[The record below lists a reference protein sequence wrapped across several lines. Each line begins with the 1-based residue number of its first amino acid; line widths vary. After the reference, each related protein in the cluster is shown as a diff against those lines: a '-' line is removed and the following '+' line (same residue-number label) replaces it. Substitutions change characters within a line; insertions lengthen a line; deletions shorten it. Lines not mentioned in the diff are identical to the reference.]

1 MSVPLFLATW
11 KANWKLLSVFCAV
24 MIFYSL
30 TIMYM
35 YDPVMI
41 DSMEAMLK
49 LLPQEL
55 IKAFGYQLQVPTY
68 VGFLASYF
76 YGFLAVGF
84 PTIFVSI
91 VGYRLIGKMV
101 DNGSMAYLLS
111 TPNSRVRIVVTQA
124 LAFCLMLIVLVLA
137 ILLSGFI
144 FSEVQ
149 FPGELEVTKFLTI
162 NLALLL
168 YLFAISSIAFL
179 ASCLFNDGKNAVLFG
194 TAFPVGF
201 LILQMLTAQ
210 GDKLEVLKYF
220 TLLTLYQPNDIIVAG
235 YQPLPLF
242 AMALIGLGCYGLSIL
257 IFKRRNLPI

>member
-1 MSVPLFLATW
+1 MSGPLFLATF
-11 KANWKLLSVFCAV
+11 KANWKLLLIFCAV

-84 PTIFVSI
+84 PTIFISI

-111 TPNSRVRIVVTQA
+111 TPNSRSKIAITQA
-124 LAFCLMLIVLVLA
+124 IAFIVMLIILVIA
-137 ILLSGFI
+137 ILGAGVI
-144 FSEVQ
+144 FSEIQ
-149 FPGELEVTKFLTI
+149 FPGELELTKFLTV
-162 NLALLL
+162 NLALFL
-168 YLFAISSIAFL
+168 YLFAISSITFF
-179 ASCLFNDGKNAVLFG
+179 ASCLFNDGKNAVLLG
-194 TAFPVGF
+194 TSLPVGF
-201 LILQMLTAQ
+201 LIVQMLTAQ

-220 TLLTLYQPNDIIVAG
+220 TLLTLYQPNKIIVAD
-235 YQPLPLF
+235 YQPWPLLAL
-242 AMALIGLGCYGLSIL
+242 AMVGIIFYLLAVL